1 MREVKITY
9 SDGIIIETDINGTN
23 KEIKEY
29 FKIGRVFNIGNGEK
43 DKLARVKKV
52 EILK

>member
-1 MREVKITY
+1 MREVRVTY
-9 SDGIIIETDINGTN
+9 SDGNVIETNINGTN

-29 FKIGRVFNIGNGEK
+29 YKVGKIVNIGDGAR
-43 DKLARVKKV
+43 DKLVKIRKV

>member
-1 MREVKITY
+1 MREIKITY
-9 SDGIIIETDINGTN
+9 SDGTIIETNINGTN

-29 FKIGRVFNIGNGEK
+29 YKIGRTFNIGDGEK
-43 DKLARVKKV
+43 DKLARIKKV